1 MADLTDKD
9 ADKKMC
15 LVKNFVF
22 EITDKAEVEMVHR
35 MSRLNF
41 DRLTTWLT
49 DTVHLVVQ
57 LLPVLLVDRVSI
69 SSA

>member
-1 MADLTDKD
+1 MADSTDKV

-41 DRLTTWLT
+41 DRLTT
-49 DTVHLVVQ
+49 
-57 LLPVLLVDRVSI
+57 
-69 SSA
+69 